1 MDTLI
6 IELTTQWSVLYR
18 KTLNGKANFVSVQN
32 RISSWID
39 PGQNPMVYTAIYS
52 KNVLTYVAL
61 FHNDLCFMA
70 NHCIIRPILG
80 VSSMG
85 LHPGWIP
92 LPNITSQWSVLYG
105 NPLKCKSNFR
115 SLLHRISS
123 RIYPGWIPH
132 HHYNFKA
139 AHCMVR
145 PILGVFSMGF
155 HPGWIQISALC

>member
-1 MDTLI
+1 
-6 IELTTQWSVLYR
+6 
-18 KTLNGKANFVSVQN
+18 
-32 RISSWID
+32 
-39 PGQNPMVYTAIYS
+39 MVYTAIYS

-85 LHPGWIP
+85 LHPGWIL

-123 RIYPGWIPH
+123 RTRFTKTMFVWDKNPQNQWILHFLQFFMPVTNMDFILRLRQRFWL
-132 HHYNFKA
+132 YSNFSHFLQDFTHKFFVYYQIVA
-139 AHCMVR
+139 TF
-145 PILGVFSMGF
+145 IKN
-155 HPGWIQISALC
+155 HPTYYKMKTKTSH

>member
-1 MDTLI
+1 MESLILSQNTCWKQKIGYKMSGTLRGEI
-6 IELTTQWSVLYR
+6 WGLSFAVPHS
-18 KTLNGKANFVSVQN
+18 A
-32 RISSWID
+32 
-39 PGQNPMVYTAIYS
+39 
-52 KNVLTYVAL
+52 YVAL
-61 FHNDLCFMA
+61 FHNDLCFTA

-123 RIYPGWIPH
+123 WIYPGWIPH
-132 HHYNFKA
+132 HHYSFKA

>member
-1 MDTLI
+1 
-6 IELTTQWSVLYR
+6 
-18 KTLNGKANFVSVQN
+18 
-32 RISSWID
+32 
-39 PGQNPMVYTAIYS
+39 MVYTAIYS

-61 FHNDLCFMA
+61 FHNDLCFTA
-70 NHCIIRPILG
+70 NHCIIRLILW

-139 AHCMVR
+139 AHCVVHSICLTR
-145 PILGVFSMGF
+145 DGLQGTTLATSWIWKKIKGQTSIFSKN
-155 HPGWIQISALC
+155 

>member
-1 MDTLI
+1 MAPLVFWSRSLKKSRKVSKSKSRSLEWHQLFLTLF
-6 IELTTQWSVLYR
+6 S
-18 KTLNGKANFVSVQN
+18 AN
-32 RISSWID
+32 
-39 PGQNPMVYTAIYS
+39 A
-52 KNVLTYVAL
+52 YVAL
-61 FHNDLCFMA
+61 FHNDLCFTA

-132 HHYNFKA
+132 HHYSFKA